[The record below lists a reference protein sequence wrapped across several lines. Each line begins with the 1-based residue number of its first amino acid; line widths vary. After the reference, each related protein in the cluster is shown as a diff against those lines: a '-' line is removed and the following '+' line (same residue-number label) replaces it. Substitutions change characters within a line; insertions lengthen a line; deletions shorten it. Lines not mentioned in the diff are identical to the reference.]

1 MTYFDPFRIAYT
13 SKNKISIEET
23 KLEKMKTAESPA
35 EKVDAAQDFIKEKL
49 MRILDEDHRMMSAE
63 TIKAITYIIDNLPR
77 IPPRTL
83 RELLDALGI
92 TDD

>member
-1 MTYFDPFRIAYT
+1 MTYFDTFRIAYT